1 MGYSCPVCSDPQA
14 DGVHLANH
22 LAITALTRGGDHEEF
37 LEESVPGWQELSEE
51 ELAAELIED
60 ATEAD
65 YPQVFEDTTT
75 DHEHSQDHDH
85 QRSGADS
92 IPFETDMPDEDE
104 ETADVLEEAMELT
117 QQRHQNAGGEEGN
130 DETDEPET
138 E

>member
-22 LAITALTRGGDHEEF
+22 LAITALTRGGDHEEY
-37 LEESVPGWQELSEE
+37 LEESVPEWQDLSED
-51 ELAAELIED
+51 ELAEELIEE

-75 DHEHSQDHDH
+75 DHEHDH
-85 QRSGADS
+85 QTTGADS
-92 IPFETDMPDEDE
+92 IPYETEMPDADE
-104 ETADVLEEAMELT
+104 ETADVLEEAMEMT
-117 QQRHQNAGGEEGN
+117 QQRRQNAAGEEG
-130 DETDEPET
+130 DDDEETDEPET

>member
-22 LAITALTRGGDHEEF
+22 LAITALTRGGDHEQY

-51 ELAAELIED
+51 ELAEELVET

-75 DHEHSQDHDH
+75 DHEHNHDH

-92 IPFETDMPDEDE
+92 IPFEAEMPDEDE

-117 QQRHQNAGGEEGN
+117 QQRRQNAAGEEGD